1 VNQSYTVDA
10 SVWVSAFL
18 PADIHYQDSRATLA
32 ELLARGAALPC
43 PALVLAEVA
52 AAVARNTV
60 RQDLAIQAMET
71 VRDFPG
77 LVMYV
82 LDATLSEEAARLA
95 AAQRLRGADA
105 TYVAVAARARAVLLT
120 WDQEMHD
127 RGAAAAQTLT
137 PDIWLATP

>member
-1 VNQSYTVDA
+1 MNQNYTVDA
-10 SVWVSAFL
+10 SVWVAAFL
-18 PADIHYQDSRATLA
+18 SADVNHHSSRAALA
-32 ELLARGAALPC
+32 ALLARRVILPC
-43 PALVLAEVA
+43 PALVLTEVA
-52 AAVARNTV
+52 AAVARNTD
-60 RQDLAIQAMET
+60 RQDLAVRAMEV

-82 LDATLSEEAARLA
+82 LDAPLSEEAARLA

-105 TYVAVAARARAVLLT
+105 TYVAVAARAGAVLLT